1 VEKEKK
7 KHQRMKLQIYR
18 RLIDMKKRNSSVL
31 KTVLVLSI
39 TLTIFYLLFT
49 KIDFYSVVEVL
60 SHANLFYLLIALLL
74 MVIVVLVIAK
84 RWQTLLETMG
94 YYFQY
99 KECFNLIMA
108 GFPLTSIT
116 PSKSGDVIKA
126 YYLKDKIPASK
137 TVGSVITERMFDVLT
152 LVLFSLIGM
161 MFCEK
166 YELAGVA
173 FVIFFCII
181 AIFLLARAGFDFRLP
196 IKSSWNEKI
205 QNLILSTKLLTKD
218 KKAFLFILSYSILI
232 WFISIVQTLAFFYA
246 LDINVPLVFAMAN
259 IPIAIFIGLIPV
271 TLGGMGTRDAAI
283 IFLFSEYATS
293 SELLGVGILFSVFRY
308 WLISLIG
315 IPFMRKM
322 MKQI

>member
-1 VEKEKK
+1 
-7 KHQRMKLQIYR
+7 MKN
-18 RLIDMKKRNSSVL
+18 RNSSIL
-31 KTVLVLSI
+31 KLVLVISI
-39 TLTIFYLLFT
+39 TLTIFYLIFT
-49 KIDFYSVVEVL
+49 KIDFYSVVDVL
-60 SHANLFYLLIALLL
+60 LHANIFYLFIALLL
-74 MVIVVLVIAK
+74 MIAGVLIIAK
-84 RWQTLLETMG
+84 RWQIILETIG
-94 YYFQY
+94 YNLQY

-108 GFPLTSIT
+108 AFPLTSIT

-161 MFCEK
+161 TFCK
-166 YELAGVA
+166 NYELAGIA
-173 FVIFFCII
+173 FVILVCII
-181 AIFLLARAGFDFRLP
+181 AIFLLMRAGFNFRLP

-205 QNLILSTKLLTKD
+205 KNLILSTKLLMKG
-218 KKAFLFILSYSILI
+218 KRAFFFILSYSLLI
-232 WFISIVQTLAFFYA
+232 WFISIVQTVMFFYA
-246 LDINVPLVFAMAN
+246 LGINVPLLFTMAN

>member
-1 VEKEKK
+1 MNK
-7 KHQRMKLQIYR
+7 Q
-18 RLIDMKKRNSSVL
+18 NVL
-31 KTVLVLSI
+31 KTVVVLAI
-39 TLTIFYLLFT
+39 TIAIFYFIFT
-49 KIDFYSVVEVL
+49 KIDFHSVVEVL
-60 SHANLFYLLIALLL
+60 SHASVFYLLMALLL
-74 MVIVVLVIAK
+74 MITYIPIIAK
-84 RWQTLLETMG
+84 RWQTILETIG
-94 YYFQY
+94 YKLQY

-108 GFPLTSIT
+108 AFPLTSIT

-137 TVGSVITERMFDVLT
+137 TVGSVITERMFDILT

-161 MFCEK
+161 TFCKK
-166 YELAGVA
+166 YELAGITFAILV
-173 FVIFFCII
+173 CII
-181 AIFLLARAGFDFRLP
+181 AVFLLAHAGFDFRLP

-205 QNLILSTKLLTKD
+205 QNLTLSTKLLTKD
-218 KKAFLFILSYSILI
+218 NKRAFFFILSYSILI
-232 WFISIVQTLAFFYA
+232 WFISIVQTVMFFYA
-246 LDINVPLVFAMAN
+246 LGINVPLLFTIAN
-259 IPIAIFIGLIPV
+259 IPIAIFIGLVPV

-293 SELLGVGILFSVFRY
+293 SELLGIGILFSVFRY

>member
-1 VEKEKK
+1 
-7 KHQRMKLQIYR
+7 MKN
-18 RLIDMKKRNSSVL
+18 RNSSIL
-31 KTVLVLSI
+31 KTVLVISL
-39 TLTIFYLLFT
+39 TLIIFYLIFT
-49 KIDFYSVVEVL
+49 KIDFYSVLAVL
-60 SHANLFYLLIALLL
+60 SHANLSYLFIALLL
-74 MVIVVLVIAK
+74 LFVIILITAK
-84 RWQTLLETMG
+84 RWQTILETMG
-94 YYFQY
+94 YNLRY

-108 GFPLTSIT
+108 AFPLTSIT
-116 PSKSGDVIKA
+116 PSKSGDIIKA

-161 MFCEK
+161 TFCKK

-173 FVIFFCII
+173 FAILVCII
-181 AIFLLARAGFDFRLP
+181 AIFLLMRAGFNFRLP
-196 IKSSWNEKI
+196 IKSTWNEKI

-218 KKAFLFILSYSILI
+218 NKKAFLFILSYSILI
-232 WFISIVQTLAFFYA
+232 WFISIVQTVMFFYA
-246 LDINVPLVFAMAN
+246 LGINVPLLFTIAN
-259 IPIAIFIGLIPV
+259 IPIAIFIGLVPV

>member
-1 VEKEKK
+1 MNRGD
-7 KHQRMKLQIYR
+7 HLP
-18 RLIDMKKRNSSVL
+18 MKKSALRII
-31 KTVLVLSI
+31 LVLSI
-39 TLTIFYLLFT
+39 TIAIFYAIFT
-49 KIDFYSVVEVL
+49 KIDFHSVIEVL
-60 SHANLFYLLIALLL
+60 SHANLFYLFIALLL
-74 MVIVVLVIAK
+74 LFIIILITTK
-84 RWQTLLETMG
+84 RWQTILKTMG
-94 YYFQY
+94 YNFRY
-99 KECFNLIMA
+99 KECFNLIMGA
-108 GFPLTSIT
+108 FPLTSIT

-161 MFCEK
+161 IFCKK

-173 FVIFFCII
+173 FAILICII
-181 AIFLLARAGFDFRLP
+181 AIFLLMRAGFNFRLP

-218 KKAFLFILSYSILI
+218 KRAFFFILSYSILI
-232 WFISIVQTLAFFYA
+232 WFVSIVQTVMFFYA
-246 LDINVPLVFAMAN
+246 LGINVPLLFTIAN
-259 IPIAIFIGLIPV
+259 IPIAIFIGLVPV

>member
-1 VEKEKK
+1 
-7 KHQRMKLQIYR
+7 MKN
-18 RLIDMKKRNSSVL
+18 RNSSIL
-31 KTVLVLSI
+31 KSVLVLSI
-39 TLTIFYLLFT
+39 TIAIFYVIFT
-49 KIDFYSVVEVL
+49 KIDFYSVIEVL
-60 SHANLFYLLIALLL
+60 SHANLFYLFIALLL
-74 MVIVVLVIAK
+74 LLAIILITAK
-84 RWQTLLETMG
+84 RWQTILETLG
-94 YYFQY
+94 YNFQY

-108 GFPLTSIT
+108 AFPLTSIT
-116 PSKSGDVIKA
+116 PSKSGDIIKA

-137 TVGSVITERMFDVLT
+137 TVGSVITERMFDILT

-161 MFCEK
+161 IFCKK

-173 FVIFFCII
+173 FAIFVCII
-181 AIFLLARAGFDFRLP
+181 VMFLLMRTGFNFRLP

-205 QNLILSTKLLTKD
+205 QNIILSTKLLTKD
-218 KKAFLFILSYSILI
+218 NKKAFLFILSYSILI
-232 WFISIVQTLAFFYA
+232 WFISIVQTVMFFYA
-246 LDINVPLVFAMAN
+246 LGINVPLLFTIAN
-259 IPIAIFIGLIPV
+259 IPIAIFIGLVPV

>member
-1 VEKEKK
+1 
-7 KHQRMKLQIYR
+7 M
-18 RLIDMKKRNSSVL
+18 NVL
-31 KTVLVLSI
+31 RKQAAIRAILVLSI
-39 TLTIFYLLFT
+39 TIAIFYAIFT
-49 KIDFYSVVEVL
+49 KIDFYSVADIL
-60 SHANLFYLLIALLL
+60 LHANLFYLFIALLL
-74 MVIVVLVIAK
+74 LFAIILITAK
-84 RWQTLLETMG
+84 RWQTILETMG
-94 YYFQY
+94 YNFQY

-108 GFPLTSIT
+108 AFPLTSIT

-161 MFCEK
+161 MFCKK

-173 FVIFFCII
+173 FAILVCII
-181 AIFLLARAGFDFRLP
+181 AIFLLMRAGFDFRLP

-218 KKAFLFILSYSILI
+218 NKKAFLFILLYSILI
-232 WFISIVQTLAFFYA
+232 WFISIVQTVMFFYA
-246 LDINVPLVFAMAN
+246 LGINVPLLFTIAN
-259 IPIAIFIGLIPV
+259 IPIAIFIGFIPV

-283 IFLFSEYATS
+283 IILFSAYATS
-293 SELLGVGILFSVFRY
+293 SQLLGVGILFSFFRY
-308 WLISLIG
+308 WLVSLIG

-322 MKQI
+322 MKAG

>member
-1 VEKEKK
+1 MKFKK
-7 KHQRMKLQIYR
+7 TLFRT
-18 RLIDMKKRNSSVL
+18 S
-31 KTVLVLSI
+31 LVLII
-39 TLTIFYLLFT
+39 TLSIFYVLFT
-49 KIDFYSVVEVL
+49 KIKFFSVVEVL
-60 SHANLFYLLIALLL
+60 SHANLLYLLIVLLL
-74 MVIVVLVIAK
+74 LFAIILITAK
-84 RWQTLLETMG
+84 RWQIILETIG
-94 YYFQY
+94 YNFQY

-108 GFPLTSIT
+108 AFPLTSIT

-173 FVIFFCII
+173 FAILICII
-181 AIFLLARAGFDFRLP
+181 AVFLLARAGFDFRLP
-196 IKSSWNEKI
+196 LKSSWNEKI
-205 QNLILSTKLLTKD
+205 QNLILSTKLLTRD
-218 KKAFLFILSYSILI
+218 KRAFFFIFSYSILI
-232 WFISIVQTLAFFYA
+232 WFISIVQTVMFFYA
-246 LDINVPLVFAMAN
+246 LGINVPLLFTIAN
-259 IPIAIFIGLIPV
+259 IPIAIFIGLVPV

-315 IPFMRKM
+315 VPFMRKM
-322 MKQI
+322 VKDVR

>member
-1 VEKEKK
+1 
-7 KHQRMKLQIYR
+7 MYYFP
-18 RLIDMKKRNSSVL
+18 MKKTILR
-31 KTVLVLSI
+31 TVLILSI
-39 TLTIFYLLFT
+39 TILIFYFIFT
-49 KIDFYSVVEVL
+49 KIDFHSVIEVL
-60 SHANLFYLLIALLL
+60 SHANIFYLFIALLL
-74 MVIVVLVIAK
+74 LFAVILITAK
-84 RWQTLLETMG
+84 RWQTILKTIG
-94 YYFQY
+94 YNFQY

-108 GFPLTSIT
+108 AFPLTSIT
-116 PSKSGDVIKA
+116 PSKSGDIIKA

-161 MFCEK
+161 TFCEK
-166 YELAGVA
+166 YELAFIA
-173 FVIFFCII
+173 LIILICII
-181 AIFLLARAGFDFRLP
+181 AIFLLMHADLNFRLQ

-218 KKAFLFILSYSILI
+218 NKKVFLFILSYSILI
-232 WFISIVQTLAFFYA
+232 WFISIVQTVMFFYA
-246 LDINVPLVFAMAN
+246 LGINVPLLFTIAN
-259 IPIAIFIGLIPV
+259 IPIAIFIGLVPV

-283 IFLFSEYATS
+283 IFLFSEYAMP

-322 MKQI
+322 MKTG

>member
-1 VEKEKK
+1 MKSQFKK
-7 KHQRMKLQIYR
+7 I
-18 RLIDMKKRNSSVL
+18 L
-31 KTVLVLSI
+31 KAVAVVSI
-39 TLTIFYLLFT
+39 TIAIFYFIFT
-49 KIDFYSVVEVL
+49 KIDFYSVLEIL
-60 SHANLFYLLIALLL
+60 SHANIFYLLIALLL
-74 MVIVVLVIAK
+74 LVVGVLIIAK
-84 RWQTLLETMG
+84 RWQIILETMG
-94 YYFQY
+94 YNFRY

-108 GFPLTSIT
+108 AFPLTSIT
-116 PSKSGDVIKA
+116 PSKSGDIIKA

-161 MFCEK
+161 TFCKK
-166 YELAGVA
+166 YELAFIALIILV
-173 FVIFFCII
+173 CII
-181 AIFLLARAGFDFRLP
+181 AVFLLVRAGFDFCLP

-218 KKAFLFILSYSILI
+218 NKKAFLFILSYSILI
-232 WFISIVQTLAFFYA
+232 WFISIVQTVMFFYA
-246 LDINVPLVFAMAN
+246 LGINVPLLFTIAN
-259 IPIAIFIGLIPV
+259 IPIAIFIGLVPV

-315 IPFMRKM
+315 IPFMRKVV
-322 MKQI
+322 KEVR

>member
-1 VEKEKK
+1 MLSTTLKSKK
-7 KHQRMKLQIYR
+7 TFFRTL
-18 RLIDMKKRNSSVL
+18 
-31 KTVLVLSI
+31 LVLSI
-39 TLTIFYLLFT
+39 TIAIFYFIFT
-49 KIDFYSVVEVL
+49 KINFYSVVEIL
-60 SHANLFYLLIALLL
+60 SHANIFYLLIALLL
-74 MVIVVLVIAK
+74 MVIGVLIIAK
-84 RWQTLLETMG
+84 RWQTILETMG
-94 YYFQY
+94 YNFQY

-108 GFPLTSIT
+108 AFPLTSIT
-116 PSKSGDVIKA
+116 PSKSGDIIKA
-126 YYLKDKIPASK
+126 YYLKDKIQASK

-152 LVLFSLIGM
+152 LVLFSLIGLT
-161 MFCEK
+161 FCKK

-173 FVIFFCII
+173 FAILICII
-181 AIFLLARAGFDFRLP
+181 AIFLIVRAGFDFRLP

-205 QNLILSTKLLTKD
+205 QNLIPSTKLLTKD
-218 KKAFLFILSYSILI
+218 NKKAFLFILSYSILI
-232 WFISIVQTLAFFYA
+232 WFISIVQTVMFFYA
-246 LDINVPLVFAMAN
+246 LGINVPLLFTIAN
-259 IPIAIFIGLIPV
+259 IPIAIFIGLVPV